1 MNGGGDKSPLR
12 ESWPSLDHGYWE
24 SALHGFVLATVGH
37 PACPGRSVALCV
49 LGWGCGVLWSE
60 AALENQPPS
69 HIILE
74 PLLLARKTLGP
85 GCPNHRQSPRRD
97 WQTGLSALAGF
108 ERPRPAA
115 EPREG
120 AQQPARLKAEH
131 TPFPEP

>member
-1 MNGGGDKSPLR
+1 M
-12 ESWPSLDHGYWE
+12 
-24 SALHGFVLATVGH
+24 
-37 PACPGRSVALCV
+37 
-49 LGWGCGVLWSE
+49 WSE
-60 AALENQPPS
+60 AVLENQPPS

-85 GCPNHRQSPRRD
+85 GCPSHRQSPRRD
-97 WQTGLSALAGF
+97 WQTGLAALAGF
-108 ERPRPAA
+108 ERLRPAA